1 VHKQKRKMKMK
12 KMMIAA
18 CVIALAA
25 VTQAASVTWG
35 AGKTLPAL
43 TIGESAA
50 TLPGYVQMVVF
61 ENSTA
66 YDMSKIYSDY
76 AAGTI
81 AGTKV
86 GTAEWTALSGIL
98 GTTGVSGGTTWKE
111 GDSVYGAVLFLY
123 SSKKDFSEGVE
134 YYIANTAKGVATD
147 AGSDVSNLGSV
158 IGGLGSGGGATSWQ
172 AVPEPTS
179 GLLMLVGLAGLALRR
194 KRA

>member
-1 VHKQKRKMKMK
+1 MK
-12 KMMIAA
+12 KIMIAA
-18 CVIALAA
+18 CVIAFAA

-43 TIGESAA
+43 TIGETAA
-50 TLPGYVQMVVF
+50 ALPGYVQMVVF
-61 ENSTA
+61 ENTTA

-76 AAGTI
+76 AAGTL

-86 GTAEWTALSGIL
+86 GTADWTAMSGLI
-98 GTTGVSGGTTWKE
+98 GNTSVAGGTKWTE
-111 GDSVYGAVLFLY
+111 GNTVYGAVLFLY
-123 SSKKDFSEGVE
+123 SSTKDFTDGVE
-134 YYIANTAKGVATD
+134 YYIANTASATATD
-147 AGSDVSNLGSV
+147 AGNVVANLGST
-158 IGGLGSGGGATSWQ
+158 IGGGAANLGATSWQ